1 MADGGEGRIDLV
13 AEARRLGVA
22 LEDLI
27 ETLQA
32 HQDMLR
38 QIGMGL
44 PPGTFSGFATI
55 REEIRLLIAR
65 LNADMA
71 DLARYRTL
79 ADTATQLAASLDVQ
93 QVLDEAMDSV
103 IALTGAERGY
113 ILLRDEDTGEMVFSV
128 ARNLDRE
135 TLDESGFMVSR
146 TIVDEVIATGQ
157 PIVTTNAQDDPRYAT
172 QESVMFFA
180 LRSILC
186 VPLVARGEM
195 IGVVYA
201 DNRVKDALFGQDE
214 LALLVAFADQA
225 AVAIENARLFTR
237 LQRALAEASEM
248 SELMD
253 NVLAS
258 VASGVMTTDINAII
272 TLCNEAAESIL
283 GTPRAEVLHRPL
295 RIALPTLYGYIR
307 PALDAIFAEGKSEV
321 IEADLSLP
329 NRQNASLVMKLTP
342 LRSQPRSEEAIQGV
356 AIVLDDL
363 TEIKQRDATLAMVR
377 RYLPPAMVDQIQS
390 LDELGLG
397 GERRVITVVFVET
410 LPLEALPAGLPP
422 AEQLARI
429 NQYLT
434 AAADAIQARRGLV
447 DKFIGSE
454 VMGLFNTQLNPDE
467 DHAWQALLAAMD
479 MHRRLQEFADAD
491 GEHWR
496 ACRISVHTGVAT
508 LGNVGNP
515 TRRDF
520 TAIGDMINV
529 AKRLQ
534 EQASYGQV
542 IISEDTYRLCQ
553 DRISEHECGLEITE
567 HTTIQVRG
575 RRQPVTVYEV
585 ICTR

>member
-1 MADGGEGRIDLV
+1 
-13 AEARRLGVA
+13 
-22 LEDLI
+22 
-27 ETLQA
+27 
-32 HQDMLR
+32 
-38 QIGMGL
+38 
-44 PPGTFSGFATI
+44 
-55 REEIRLLIAR
+55 
-65 LNADMA
+65 
-71 DLARYRTL
+71 
-79 ADTATQLAASLDVQ
+79 
-93 QVLDEAMDSV
+93 
-103 IALTGAERGY
+103 
-113 ILLRDEDTGEMVFSV
+113 
-128 ARNLDRE
+128 
-135 TLDESGFMVSR
+135 
-146 TIVDEVIATGQ
+146 
-157 PIVTTNAQDDPRYAT
+157 
-172 QESVMFFA
+172 
-180 LRSILC
+180 SILC

-515 TRRDF
+515 TRRD
-520 TAIGDMINV
+520 
-529 AKRLQ
+529 
-534 EQASYGQV
+534 
-542 IISEDTYRLCQ
+542 
-553 DRISEHECGLEITE
+553 
-567 HTTIQVRG
+567 
-575 RRQPVTVYEV
+575 
-585 ICTR
+585 